1 MTVSPRA
8 HGGPPGEVLA
18 GMPALVRMLVTQ
30 LALDHAAGLE
40 TAAFVSGYP
49 GSPLGGLD
57 LELARQRALLE
68 AHGILHRPGLNEELA
83 ATAVFGSQVAA
94 ARPDRT
100 RDGVLGVWYGKS
112 PGLDRAADALRHGN
126 AMGTSAQSGVVVL
139 VGDDPACKSS
149 TLASSS
155 EGLLADL
162 AMPVL
167 HPGDIQD
174 LLDLGR
180 HAVAL
185 SRFSGLWT
193 AMKIVS
199 DVADGSSLV
208 DIDPDRVQIVVPEG
222 AQLAPRVPKL
232 HQPFSTDM
240 EREIVEQRLPR
251 ARLYGTANRLNR
263 VVAGGSN
270 AWLGVIASG
279 HTYVNLVEAFAL
291 LGLALDDL
299 DGLGVRLIQVRQM
312 YPFDVAEVRGFAA
325 GLDELF
331 VVEER
336 GRFLETHLRDA
347 LYGIPGA
354 PAVTG
359 KQEIG
364 GTPLI
369 PAWGALDADRIAG
382 PLMRRLGTRIDN
394 ARMRPP
400 SSARERITLPI
411 VDARPAWFCSGC
423 PHSTSTQVPSDTLV
437 GTGIGCHALASR
449 MDPARVG
456 EVLSNTQMGGE
467 GAQWVGAEPFL
478 RERHFVQNI
487 GDGTLA
493 HSGWLAIRFAV
504 AAGSNITFKILYND
518 AVAMTGGQH
527 PLGTMPVPR
536 MAAGLLAEGVAR
548 VIVTTEDRT
557 RYRGVRMPA
566 GVDVWD
572 RSRVVEAQQVLAAM
586 SGVTVL
592 IHDQGCAAELR
603 RARKRGLVPTPTQLV
618 LVNERV
624 CEGCGDCGQKSGCLS
639 VQAVSTE
646 FGPKVRIHQ
655 DSCNFDF
662 SCVNGDCPSFT
673 LVERADVRRKSA
685 PAPESPEPVHSTVD
699 GEFVIRLPGIGGTGV
714 VTLARIIAEAA
725 ALDGYEM
732 RGLDQTGM
740 SQKAGPVVS
749 DLRIMTV
756 GEQRPARGS
765 AGGVDLYLALDPVV
779 ALAPGYAAGL
789 SPRTAIVGSST
800 WTAPGTLVGRPYES
814 AAVSAQLQ
822 ELLPAVDG
830 ATVSATWID
839 AEALSV
845 ALTGRASGANVL
857 LLGYAYQLGVLPLA
871 GTSIERAIEQ
881 HGVAVDA
888 NIAAF
893 RWGRAVAADSS
904 LQSSAESGDSALL
917 PPQLR
922 DRVEVLD
929 VGEEVRALVHRRAAD
944 LVGYQDE
951 RYANRYLSTVETAAA
966 TGAAD
971 LVRTVA
977 VNLHKL
983 MAYKDEYEVARLHL
997 APEAGA
1003 AAAEIAGPG
1012 AQVTILLHP
1021 PLLRALGLRHKLRFG
1036 PRTRPLL
1043 RLLLRARRIRGGPL
1057 DIFGMAPIRRTER
1070 RLITEYEA
1078 LAAELADR
1086 VEEIGVERAIELAGL
1101 PDMIRGYEDIKT
1113 ASVQRYEA
1121 ALAELKAIHGLG

>member
-1 MTVSPRA
+1 MNR
-8 HGGPPGEVLA
+8 PGEVLA
-18 GMPALVRMLVTQ
+18 GMPALVRMLVAQ
-30 LALDHAAGLE
+30 LAADHAAGLD

-57 LELARQRALLE
+57 QELDRQHALLD
-68 AHGILHRPGLNEELA
+68 AQGILHQPGLNEELA

-94 ARPDRT
+94 ATPDRT

-149 TLASSS
+149 TLPSSS

-162 AMPVL
+162 GMPVL
-167 HPGDIQD
+167 HPGDTQD

-180 HAVAL
+180 HAVAM

-208 DIDPDRVQIVVPEG
+208 DTDPGRLQVVVPD
-222 AQLAPRVPKL
+222 AQPLPPRVPKL
-232 HQPFSTDM
+232 HQPFTTDM
-240 EREIVEQRLPR
+240 EREIAEQRLPR
-251 ARLYGTANRLNR
+251 ARRYGTANQLNR
-263 VVAGGSN
+263 VVAGGSD

-279 HTYVNLVEAFAL
+279 HTYVNLVAALAL

-299 DGLGVRLIQVRQM
+299 DDAGVRLIQVRQL
-312 YPFDVAEVRGFAA
+312 YPLDAGQVREFAA
-325 GLDELF
+325 GLDELL

-347 LYGIPGA
+347 LYGMAAA

-359 KQEIG
+359 KQEPG
-364 GTPLI
+364 GAPLV
-369 PAWGALDADRIAG
+369 PAWGPLDADRIAG
-382 PLMRRLGTRIDN
+382 PLRSRLGTRIDST
-394 ARMRPP
+394 RLRPP
-400 SSARERITLPI
+400 SPVRERITLPV

-423 PHSTSTQVPSDTLV
+423 PHSTSTQVPAGTLV

-449 MDPARVG
+449 MDPERVG
-456 EVLSNTQMGGE
+456 QVLSNTQMGGE
-467 GAQWVGAEPFL
+467 GAQWVGAAPFL
-478 RERHFVQNI
+478 RERHLVQNI

-527 PLGTMPVPR
+527 PLGTMPVPQV
-536 MAAGLLAEGVAR
+536 ATGLLAEGVAR
-548 VIVTTEDRT
+548 VLVTAEDRS

-572 RSRVVEAQQVLAAM
+572 RSRVVEAQEVLAAT

-592 IHDQGCAAELR
+592 IHDQACAAELR
-603 RARKRGLVPTPTQLV
+603 RGRKHGVTPTPSQLV
-618 LVNERV
+618 VVNERV
-624 CEGCGDCGQKSGCLS
+624 CEGCGDCGTKSGCLS

-655 DSCNFDF
+655 DSCNFDY
-662 SCVNGDCPSFT
+662 SCIDGDCPSFT
-673 LVERADVRRKSA
+673 LVERSDVRRKPA
-685 PAPESPEPVHSTVD
+685 PAPETPEPARSNVD
-699 GEFVIRLPGIGGTGV
+699 GEFVIRLPGVGGTGV

-725 ALDGYEM
+725 ALDGYEV

-749 DLRIMTV
+749 DLRIMTLD
-756 GEQRPARGS
+756 EHRPARGS

-789 SPRTAIVGSST
+789 SPQTAIVGSST
-800 WTAPGTLVGRPYES
+800 WTQPGTLVGRPYES
-814 AAVSAQLQ
+814 VAESARLQ
-822 ELLPAVDG
+822 QLLPTADG
-830 ATVSATWID
+830 TASANWID

-857 LLGYAYQLGVLPLA
+857 LLGYAYQLGLLPLA
-871 GTSIERAIEQ
+871 GKSVEQAIEQ

-888 NIAAF
+888 NLAAF

-904 LQSSAESGDSALL
+904 LQSSGESGDEAVL
-917 PPQLR
+917 PPRLR
-922 DRVEVLD
+922 DRVAALD
-929 VGEEVRALVHRRAAD
+929 VDEGIRATVRRRAAD
-944 LVGYQDE
+944 LVGYQNE
-951 RYANRYLSTVETAAA
+951 RYAGRYLSTVETAAA
-966 TGAAD
+966 AGAAD
-971 LVRTVA
+971 FARTVA
-977 VNLHKL
+977 VYLYKL

-997 APEAGA
+997 APEATARA
-1003 AAAEIAGPG
+1003 AGLGGPG
-1012 AQVTILLHP
+1012 AKVTILLHP
-1021 PLLRALGLRHKLRFG
+1021 PLLRALGLRRKLRFG

-1043 RLLLRARRIRGGPL
+1043 RLLARARTIRGGPL
-1057 DIFGMAPIRRTER
+1057 DIFGMASVRRTER

-1078 LAAELADR
+1078 LAAELAGR
-1086 VEEIGVERAIELAGL
+1086 VGAIGVETAVELASL
-1101 PDMIRGYEDIKT
+1101 PDMIRGYEDIKV
-1113 ASVQRYEA
+1113 ASVGRYEA
-1121 ALAELKAIHGLG
+1121 ALAELKAAHGLR